1 MSALLICFVTIAKAP
16 KCPSAPRVDNTS
28 ATCQSLVI
36 KNSIHTCMVRDF
48 LLGTTEKTRKR
59 RIFTLLCKCSRPTPR
74 VLQFLRPSGYEH
86 LHHAR
91 AAVPVAISSV
101 SIYSKLQSEDYKVS
115 DPSSTAHEPY
125 QRGAGIYI
133 VRSRV
138 VFTLPPSTRKPCR
151 TENIYIQG
159 LDGRCTIKCADDCL
173 LKNPE
178 RGCPHPYNC
187 HDKSSHEM
195 STRDKRKE
203 KKKKKGGGEVG
214 IILHRHD
221 HVFHLPPPYAPSSR
235 DTA

>member
-28 ATCQSLVI
+28 AICQSLVI
-36 KNSIHTCMVRDF
+36 KNSIHTCMVQDF

-59 RIFTLLCKCSRPTPR
+59 RIFTLLCKCSRPTPG
-74 VLQFLRPSGYEH
+74 VLQFLRPSGDEH

-173 LKNPE
+173 LKIPSMDVHIPTTVTISLVMRCPPVINE
-178 RGCPHPYNC
+178 R
-187 HDKSSHEM
+187 
-195 STRDKRKE
+195 E
-203 KKKKKGGGEVG
+203 KKRGGGE

-221 HVFHLPPPYAPSSR
+221 HVLHLPPPYAPSSR